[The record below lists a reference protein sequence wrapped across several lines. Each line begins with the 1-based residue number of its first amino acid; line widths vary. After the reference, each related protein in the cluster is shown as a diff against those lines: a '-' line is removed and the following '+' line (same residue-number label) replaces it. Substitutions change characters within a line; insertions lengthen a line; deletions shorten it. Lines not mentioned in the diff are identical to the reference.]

1 LQKFSDDLKKMKLEF
16 ELKKNGAHEQNPST
30 FSKLPTKP
38 TPKLEFLGDK
48 IESHI
53 DPRMNDPEYT
63 KKQLESLS
71 NSHTHP

>member
-1 LQKFSDDLKKMKLEF
+1 MKLEF
-16 ELKKNGAHEQNPST
+16 ETKNGAQEQKPLILSNHPS
-30 FSKLPTKP
+30 KP

-53 DPRMNDPEYT
+53 DPRMNDPEYM

-71 NSHTHP
+71 NLYTHI